1 MAIAA
6 QHGLGYRG
14 HMLRWVA
21 LLACTSLIGAH
32 PLDPAQAQDVV
43 DPQAVT
49 ALATAPEIDP
59 ELLETLELSPHDQR
73 MAIPVTIGDNDD
85 YRFVIDTGAERTVIS
100 RELAERLA
108 LGAGPHVN
116 LVSLSG
122 RSQVAT
128 VAIPALRFGRKRDTQ
143 AVMAPALAYRHLGAS
158 GLLGVDL
165 LAGHKVS
172 IDVDRS
178 TMQVRPSRK
187 TSRAAMGRGGANE
200 IVVRAASPLGQLI
213 VTDADYRGQ
222 RIRVVIDTGSGM
234 SIGNMAMRRLIGMRG
249 TPLGRIPITSV
260 TGQQVMADYHRV
272 DRFRLGGMQLTNS
285 AMAFGDLEPFRTLG
299 LDDTPAMLLGMDAF
313 RMFRRVDID
322 FANRDIRFELRSEG
336 VGLRMM

>member
-1 MAIAA
+1 MTK
-6 QHGLGYRG
+6 
-14 HMLRWVA
+14 WVA
-21 LLACTSLIGAH
+21 LLACTCLIGAH
-32 PLDPAQAQDVV
+32 PPGSVH
-43 DPQAVT
+43 PQHIVLPKA
-49 ALATAPEIDP
+49 ATEQPVEAEIDP
-59 ELLETLELSPHDQR
+59 ALFETLELSPHDQR

-100 RELAERLA
+100 RELADRLA
-108 LGAGPHVN
+108 LGAGPRVN

-143 AVMAPALAYRHLGAS
+143 AVMAPALSYRHLGAS

-165 LAGHKVS
+165 LDGHKVS
-172 IDVDRS
+172 IDVDRR
-178 TMQVRPSRK
+178 TMAVRPSRR
-187 TSRAAMGRGGANE
+187 TSRHMMGRGAPNE

-213 VTDADYRGQ
+213 VTDADYRGS
-222 RIRVVIDTGSGM
+222 RIRVVIDTGSGL
-234 SIGNMAMRRLIGMRG
+234 SIGNMAMRRLIGGRG

-260 TGQQVMADYHRV
+260 TGQQVMADYHQV
-272 DRFRLGGMQLTNS
+272 DRFRLGGMHLTN
-285 AMAFGDLEPFRTLG
+285 APMAFGDLEPFRTLG

-336 VGLRMM
+336 LGLRMM

>member
-1 MAIAA
+1 
-6 QHGLGYRG
+6 
-14 HMLRWVA
+14 MLRWVA

-43 DPQAVT
+43 DPQVVA
-49 ALATAPEIDP
+49 ALAAAPEIDP
-59 ELLETLELSPHDQR
+59 ELLETLELSPQDQR
-73 MAIPVTIGDNDD
+73 MAVPVTIGDNDD

-100 RELAERLA
+100 RELADRLA
-108 LGAGPHVN
+108 LGAGPRVN

-128 VAIPALRFGRKRDTQ
+128 VAIPALRFGLKRDPKQ
-143 AVMAPALAYRHLGAS
+143 VMAPALSYRHLGAS

-165 LAGHKVS
+165 LEGHKVL
-172 IDVDRS
+172 IDVDRR
-178 TMQVRPSRK
+178 TMQVRPSRRS
-187 TSRAAMGRGGANE
+187 TRASIGRNSPNE
-200 IVVRAASPLGQLI
+200 IIVRAASRLGQLI
-213 VTDADYRGQ
+213 VTDADYRGK
-222 RIRVVIDTGSGM
+222 RIRVVIDTGSGL
-234 SIGNMAMRRLIGMRG
+234 SIGNMAMRRLIGARG
-249 TPLGRIPITSV
+249 IPLGRIPITSV
-260 TGQQVMADYHRV
+260 TGQQVMAEYHQV
-272 DRFRLGGMQLTNS
+272 DRFRLGGMQMIN
-285 AMAFGDLEPFRTLG
+285 APMAFGDLEPFRTLG

>member
-1 MAIAA
+1 M
-6 QHGLGYRG
+6 
-14 HMLRWVA
+14 MKWVA

-32 PLDPAQAQDVV
+32 PPDPARSQIIVV
-43 DPQAVT
+43 PQSASE
-49 ALATAPEIDP
+49 APQVAEIDP
-59 ELLETLELSPHDQR
+59 ELLETLELSPHDER
-73 MAIPVTIGDNDD
+73 MAVPVMIGDNDD

-100 RELAERLA
+100 RELADRLA
-108 LGAGPHVN
+108 LGAGPRVN

-128 VAIPALRFGRKRDTQ
+128 VAIPALRFGRKRDPKQ
-143 AVMAPALAYRHLGAS
+143 VMAPALSYRHLGAS

-165 LAGHKVS
+165 LEGHKVL
-172 IDVDRS
+172 IDVDRR
-178 TMQVRPSRK
+178 TMQVRPSRRS
-187 TSRAAMGRGGANE
+187 SRAMMGRTNANE
-200 IVVRAASPLGQLI
+200 ILVRAASRLGQLI
-213 VTDADYRGQ
+213 VTDADYRGT

-234 SIGNMAMRRLIGMRG
+234 SIGNMAMRRLIGTRG

-260 TGQQVMADYHRV
+260 TGQQVTAEFHQV
-272 DRFRLGGMQLTNS
+272 DRFRLGGMQMTN
-285 AMAFGDLEPFRTLG
+285 APMAFGDLEPFRTLG
-299 LDDTPAMLLGMDAF
+299 LDDAPAMLLGMDAF

>member
-1 MAIAA
+1 
-6 QHGLGYRG
+6 
-14 HMLRWVA
+14 MLRWVA

-49 ALATAPEIDP
+49 TLATAPEIDA

-73 MAIPVTIGDNDD
+73 MAVPVTIGDNDD

-100 RELAERLA
+100 RELADRLA
-108 LGAGPHVN
+108 LGAGPRVN

-122 RSQVAT
+122 RSQVST
-128 VAIPALRFGRKRDTQ
+128 VAIPALRFGRKREPKQ
-143 AVMAPALAYRHLGAS
+143 VMAPALSYRHLGAS

-165 LAGHKVS
+165 LEGHKVL
-172 IDVDRS
+172 IDVDRRM
-178 TMQVRPSRK
+178 MQVRPSRRS
-187 TSRAAMGRGGANE
+187 TRASMGRSSPNE
-200 IVVRAASPLGQLI
+200 IVVRAASRLGQLI
-213 VTDADYRGQ
+213 VTDADYRGK
-222 RIRVVIDTGSGM
+222 RIRVVIDTGSGL
-234 SIGNMAMRRLIGMRG
+234 SIGNMAMRRLIGTRG

-260 TGQQVMADYHRV
+260 TGQQVMAEFHQV
-272 DRFRLGGMQLTNS
+272 DRFRLGGMQMTN
-285 AMAFGDLEPFRTLG
+285 APMAFGDLEPFRTLG
-299 LDDTPAMLLGMDAF
+299 LDDAPAMLLGMDAF